1 MKSVAPFLLAVFVFI
16 SCKKEAQNDTQCG
29 SNTQIQEILN
39 LVKQQTTTEIYPSQS
54 ERQLMDS
61 IRTIANSIDEMYM
74 HIDTTISLHQ
84 RYIQIKSNFLQHV
97 AQVERMAQQFYP
109 NSAAN
114 VILAKNAFV
123 LMSYDALTRK
133 YPEFLWTKLG
143 VFAANEV
150 RWGLTDA
157 LYVRYVLLRNHI
169 NIPFDNTHSFD
180 EALMESSQV
189 LIQGQIDVLTDIGT
203 LGIMNRLVGAGRM
216 KTENWLTNEAKSGF
230 NIQEHAEL
238 LKQQNNL
245 SGYYDE
251 QTEAAIQFGAH
262 EQINILQPMWDKPMM
277 QKIAQIDQLFIQ
289 LTGHQFVFFGDI
301 FVGVN
306 KDTQKGQGYTIHI
319 PKNVNNLA
327 NAQQRVQIAINGFHT
342 LNTLRKQDN
351 WCYWINLSQISIGYY
366 YGVYNTSGISL

>member
-1 MKSVAPFLLAVFVFI
+1 MKSVAHFLIAILLLI
-16 SCKKEAQNDTQCG
+16 SCKKEEINVATCG
-29 SNTQIQEILN
+29 SDAQILELLSQ
-39 LVKQQTTTEIYPSQS
+39 VKQESTTALYPSAN
-54 ERQLMDS
+54 ERLLMDS
-61 IRTIANSIDEMYM
+61 IRSIANQIEEMYI
-74 HIDTTISLHQ
+74 HIDTSVSLQQ
-84 RYIQIKSNFLQHV
+84 RYNQIKSNFLQHV
-97 AQVERMAQQFYP
+97 ARVEQMATEFYP

-157 LYVRYVLLRNHI
+157 LYLRYVLLRNNI
-169 NIPFDNTHSFD
+169 SIPFDNANTFD
-180 EALMESSQV
+180 EALFTSSQI

-203 LGIMNRLVGAGRM
+203 LGIMNHLVGAGRM
-216 KTENWLTNEAKSGF
+216 KNENWLTNEAKSGF

-245 SGYYDE
+245 TAFYDE

-306 KDTQKGQGYTIHI
+306 KDTQKNQGYTIHI
-319 PKNVNNLA
+319 PNNVNNLA

-366 YGVYNTSGISL
+366 YGVYNASGISL

>member
-1 MKSVAPFLLAVFVFI
+1 MKSSAIFLIALLTLFA
-16 SCKKEAQNDTQCG
+16 CKKEAQNDTQCG
-29 SNTQIQEILN
+29 SDAHIRELLTK
-39 LVKQQTTTEIYPSQS
+39 VKNETTTATYPLAD
-54 ERQLMDS
+54 ERFLMDS
-61 IRTIANSIDEMYM
+61 IRSIANQTEDLYL
-74 HIDTTISLHQ
+74 HIDTTVSLQ
-84 RYIQIKSNFLQHV
+84 ARYNQIKTNFLQHI
-97 AQVERMAQQFYP
+97 AIVEQMATRFYP
-109 NSAAN
+109 NSTAN

-157 LYVRYVLLRNHI
+157 LYVRYVLLRNNI
-169 NIPFDNTHSFD
+169 NIPFDNSHSFD

-203 LGIMNRLVGAGRM
+203 LGIMNRLVGADRM
-216 KTENWLTNEAKSGF
+216 KTENWLANEAKSGF
-230 NIQEHAEL
+230 TIQEHAEL

-245 SGYYDE
+245 TGYYDE

-262 EQINILQPMWDKPMM
+262 EQINILQPMWDKPML

-301 FVGVN
+301 FV
-306 KDTQKGQGYTIHI
+306 
-319 PKNVNNLA
+319 
-327 NAQQRVQIAINGFHT
+327 
-342 LNTLRKQDN
+342 
-351 WCYWINLSQISIGYY
+351 
-366 YGVYNTSGISL
+366 